1 MAAVTPTDLIRSTE
15 PGNTG
20 RLSLSL
26 FPKYTAE
33 QLEALLQAQLDAAY
47 AELGSAGT
55 EAERNRLASGFA
67 YAQAYD
73 EALVQ
78 SFDEATEVRLDNLG
92 TRKKDVGTKRNTI
105 QGWANGYRAQW
116 DAGLSTPVENGGIPA
131 SGSAPVRIT
140 SR

>member
-1 MAAVTPTDLIRSTE
+1 MAAVTPSDLIRSTE
-15 PGNTG
+15 AGNTG

-47 AELGSAGT
+47 AELGGAGT
-55 EAERNRLASGFA
+55 EAERNRLASAFA

-78 SFDEATEVRLDNLG
+78 SFDEASEVRLDNLG
-92 TRKKDVGTKRNTI
+92 TRRKDVATKRNSL
-105 QGWANGYRAQW
+105 QAWASSYRAQW
-116 DAGLSTPVENGGIPA
+116 DAGLTPADPSGIPA